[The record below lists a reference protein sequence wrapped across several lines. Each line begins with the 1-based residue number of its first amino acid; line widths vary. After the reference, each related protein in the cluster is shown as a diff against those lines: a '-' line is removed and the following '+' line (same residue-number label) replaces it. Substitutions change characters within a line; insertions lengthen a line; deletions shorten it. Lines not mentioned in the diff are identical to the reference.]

1 MSGTSSLRRALA
13 LAAWVGCAHAATAQV
28 TVLDPWVRGTV
39 EGQPSTAAYLTL
51 RSDSAVRLVSV
62 TSPVAAR
69 CSVHEMS
76 ISGSLMRMRTI
87 ESLAIPAGGTVELRE
102 GHDHLM
108 LEGLTHALKEGDTVQ
123 LTLTFVDSGGKR
135 QAIDVRAPVVA
146 LGATRPGAP
155 LRTTPMTR

>member
-1 MSGTSSLRRALA
+1 MSRTSSLRRALA
-13 LAAWVGCAHAATAQV
+13 LAAWVGCARVAAAQV

-76 ISGSLMRMRTI
+76 ISGTLMRMRTI
-87 ESLAIPAGGTVELRE
+87 DISCTLQRSEEHTSELQS
-102 GHDHLM
+102 HLN
-108 LEGLTHALKEGDTVQ
+108 LVC
-123 LTLTFVDSGGKR
+123 R
-135 QAIDVRAPVVA
+135 
-146 LGATRPGAP
+146 
-155 LRTTPMTR
+155 

>member
-1 MSGTSSLRRALA
+1 MSRTSSLRRALA
-13 LAAWVGCAHAATAQV
+13 LAAWVGCARVAAAQV

-76 ISGSLMRMRTI
+76 ISGTLMRMRTI
-87 ESLAIPAGGTVELRE
+87 ESLAIPAGGAVELARRSMCGPRSLRSE
-102 GHDHLM
+102 
-108 LEGLTHALKEGDTVQ
+108 
-123 LTLTFVDSGGKR
+123 R
-135 QAIDVRAPVVA
+135 PAPVHRFV
-146 LGATRPGAP
+146 R
-155 LRTTPMTR
+155 RR